1 VDNLNILWRVTM
13 TTLRRFRA
21 LPVTVTT
28 SSERLIERMRER
40 HGQMASLLI
49 IKAKPQVKRVRL

>member
-1 VDNLNILWRVTM
+1 M

>member
-1 VDNLNILWRVTM
+1 M
-13 TTLRRFRA
+13 TSLRRFRA

-28 SSERLIERMRER
+28 SSERLIELMRER